1 MKKKTSEMTIAELR
15 ARAAEIRT
23 EVNAEGADLDALE
36 AEADEI
42 SQRIAQYETEQRR
55 LGIAAKVA
63 DGAGAP
69 QDNPTASTDA
79 QTRAQQF
86 KENRRA
92 VLGVEETR
100 AVLVSGGKLATP
112 TEVNTEIQDRVGVG
126 VSSIIDMVWVDDCAG
141 MSTDRIP
148 YVKQDADAAADQ
160 TEGAAATTKEATYDY
175 IDITPK
181 SEAVLSQISKTWEW
195 GWYVCVQLDAGQ
207 TPDTVNFLYFCHCA
221 KLLVSVGQK
230 ISSGDALGIM
240 GNTGNAAGGYEH
252 CHFEVRATATGTGVD
267 PTAYAGISNAVGVYG
282 TAGDG
287 QTEQISETPTGKT
300 MQCLMIGPLD
310 SAAAAKC
317 DALAD
322 RLALASVGRYATLPG
337 ADAGKVKCVGAVS
350 NGDAV
355 SFYQLA
361 EAEGWTKDNKYL
373 ARYVG

>member
-1 MKKKTSEMTIAELR
+1 M
-15 ARAAEIRT
+15 
-23 EVNAEGADLDALE
+23 
-36 AEADEI
+36 
-42 SQRIAQYETEQRR
+42 
-55 LGIAAKVA
+55 
-63 DGAGAP
+63 
-69 QDNPTASTDA
+69 
-79 QTRAQQF
+79 
-86 KENRRA
+86 
-92 VLGVEETR
+92 
-100 AVLVSGGKLATP
+100 
-112 TEVNTEIQDRVGVG
+112 
-126 VSSIIDMVWVDDCAG
+126 
-141 MSTDRIP
+141 
-148 YVKQDADAAADQ
+148 
-160 TEGAAATTKEATYDY
+160 
-175 IDITPK
+175 
-181 SEAVLSQISKTWEW
+181 
-195 GWYVCVQLDAGQ
+195 
-207 TPDTVNFLYFCHCA
+207 
-221 KLLVSVGQK
+221 GQK

-240 GNTGNAAGGYEH
+240 GNTGNAAGGYKH

-337 ADAGKVKCVGAVS
+337 ADACKVKCVGAVS

>member
-1 MKKKTSEMTIAELR
+1 MQGIFAGRTQLRYPYGRYGYTRGGGKIWHGGMDLVGSDSTDIRMPYYKNKRITGKVVR
-15 ARAAEIRT
+15 ARR
-23 EVNAEGADLDALE
+23 V
-36 AEADEI
+36 
-42 SQRIAQYETEQRR
+42 
-55 LGIAAKVA
+55 
-63 DGAGAP
+63 
-69 QDNPTASTDA
+69 TDHS
-79 QTRAQQF
+79 
-86 KENRRA
+86 N
-92 VLGVEETR
+92 
-100 AVLVSGGKLATP
+100 
-112 TEVNTEIQDRVGVG
+112 
-126 VSSIIDMVWVDDCAG
+126 
-141 MSTDRIP
+141 
-148 YVKQDADAAADQ
+148 
-160 TEGAAATTKEATYDY
+160 
-175 IDITPK
+175 
-181 SEAVLSQISKTWEW
+181 KTWEW